1 MRSFILK
8 TKQFQLIFM
17 QIALEEFTIAYD
29 KLLYEESIALR
40 KQIALDLMQ
49 QIRSEFDFFGMD
61 SRKTPFM
68 SNVFCLY
75 AQLKILSF

>member
-8 TKQFQLIFM
+8 TEQFQLICM
-17 QIALEEFTIAYD
+17 QIALEEFTIAYE
-29 KLLYEESIALR
+29 KLFYKESITFK
-40 KQIALDLMQ
+40 KQIALNLMQ
-49 QIRSEFDFFGMD
+49 QIRSEFDFLGMD

>member
-1 MRSFILK
+1 
-8 TKQFQLIFM
+8 
-17 QIALEEFTIAYD
+17 
-29 KLLYEESIALR
+29 
-40 KQIALDLMQ
+40 MQ

>member
-8 TKQFQLIFM
+8 TEQFQLICM

-29 KLLYEESIALR
+29 ILLYKESITLK
-40 KQIALDLMQ
+40 KQIALNLMQ